1 MFKYKSLHNAAQMT
15 AAAIPLLLGGISSVY
30 AHGESIRGGGSGSIN
45 AVGAAILEEK
55 VIGLRWDA
63 RRYETF
69 TDQQLIDFRADGED
83 VHMHSSEDAYF
94 LSFGFPVNEDMD
106 VNLMLQYNNFKGF
119 KDNGDQNASECFD
132 NNQPVQG
139 DLGTANCISST
150 AESPGFGDML
160 ITGRYRFF
168 NDGDNQWTSIF
179 GVILPTGKITNKT
192 DINKGTGKSEI
203 LGTHNQPGSGAITF
217 QGGVAYS
224 GHLTEGVAIDA
235 NALYRFGTQGAKQF
249 RSGNSVQFDVA
260 ASFAHHSSIIPV
272 IELNGIFFDQDI
284 ENDEIK
290 INSGGDVVYLSPG
303 INFNINDKQGV
314 YINVSYPIYQE
325 LSGISNDEK
334 YRWSL
339 GWSTAL

>member
-1 MFKYKSLHNAAQMT
+1 MSEHSFLYKT
-15 AAAIPLLLGGISSVY
+15 ALVITAAIPLLLGGTSLVH

-45 AVGAAILEEK
+45 SVGAAILEEK

-69 TDQQLIDFRADGED
+69 TDQQLIDFRDDGED

-106 VNLMLQYNNFKGF
+106 VSLMMQYNNFKGF
-119 KDNGDQNASECFD
+119 KDNGDANASECFE
-132 NNQPVQG
+132 NTPAVTGNP
-139 DLGTANCISST
+139 GTANCISST

-160 ITGRYRFF
+160 VTGRYRFY
-168 NDGDNQWTSIF
+168 NDGDNQWTSVF

-192 DINKGTGKSEI
+192 DINKGTGKDEI
-203 LGTHNQPGSGAITF
+203 IGTHNQPGSGAIIF
-217 QGGVAYS
+217 QGGLAYS

-235 NALYRFGTQGAKQF
+235 DAIYRFGTQGAKQF
-249 RSGNSVQFDVA
+249 RTGNSWQFDVA
-260 ASFAHHSSIIPV
+260 ASFAHHSSIVPV
-272 IELNGIFFDQDI
+272 IELNGIFFEQDI

-290 INSGGDVVYLSPG
+290 TNSGGDVVYLSPG

-314 YINVSYPIYQE
+314 YLNVSYPIYQE
-325 LSGISNDEK
+325 LTGISNDEK